1 MMAQVTAA
9 ALVSENKVLAHPAS
23 VDSITTSGNK
33 EDYVS
38 MGMTGAI
45 KLKKIL
51 ANALYVLAIE
61 AIAAAQALDFLAPLK
76 PGKRAQQAM
85 AAIRAVSPPL
95 EHDRSLAPDFARV
108 ADVLKRGDLAAV
120 LR

>member
-1 MMAQVTAA
+1 MTAIPSKHSPQRMH
-9 ALVSENKVLAHPAS
+9 LL
-23 VDSITTSGNK
+23 SGRLR
-33 EDYVS
+33 
-38 MGMTGAI
+38 AI

-51 ANALYVLAIE
+51 ANALHVLAIE

-85 AAIRAVSPPL
+85 AAIRAVCPPL
-95 EHDRSLAPDFARV
+95 EHDRSLAPDFVRV